1 MKKLSYLWTLLLA
14 LMVGVSFVSCDD
26 DDEGDVGAPKELL
39 GTWLWYGEEINI
51 QCQWQWR
58 ACRGWREFIRS
69 RLLMM
74 QLLKR

>member
-39 GTWLWYGEEINI
+39 GTWLWLCSLCLCCASE
-51 QCQWQWR
+51 
-58 ACRGWREFIRS
+58 
-69 RLLMM
+69 
-74 QLLKR
+74 

>member
-39 GTWLWYGEEINI
+39 GTWLWYGEEIT
-51 QCQWQWR
+51 C
-58 ACRGWREFIRS
+58 
-69 RLLMM
+69 
-74 QLLKR
+74 

>member
-39 GTWLWYGEEINI
+39 GTWLWYGEEITFNANGR
-51 QCQWQWR
+51 R
-58 ACRGWREFIRS
+58 ACRGWRELS
-69 RLLMM
+69 VLVYL
-74 QLLKR
+74 